1 MGFSEFLNSRR
12 DRAKA
17 LIGILK
23 EQFSYVSVLGADSRS
38 TAIRVD
44 ANTSSIGNGQD
55 TECGFVIK
63 INNGGCFFE
72 YSLDDIGE
80 DVSSLAREIKEAFSV
95 SAALKQESIENIPS
109 GVHSPLVIPSFFSS
123 SARILSAPFT

>member
-1 MGFSEFLNSRR
+1 MFPMGVTSIFFGKKAEVMGFSEFLDSRR
-12 DRAKA
+12 TRVKD
-17 LIGILK
+17 LVGILK

-63 INNGGCFFE
+63 N
-72 YSLDDIGE
+72 
-80 DVSSLAREIKEAFSV
+80 
-95 SAALKQESIENIPS
+95 Q
-109 GVHSPLVIPSFFSS
+109 
-123 SARILSAPFT
+123 